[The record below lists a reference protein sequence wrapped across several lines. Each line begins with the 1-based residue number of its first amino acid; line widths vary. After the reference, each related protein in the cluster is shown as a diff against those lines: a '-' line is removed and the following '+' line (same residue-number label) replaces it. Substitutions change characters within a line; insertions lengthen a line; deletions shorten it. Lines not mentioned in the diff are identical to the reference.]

1 MKSNHWIQLFVQT
14 LNFVF
19 YKDKILM
26 VNIVGIY
33 VISEFLK
40 YQSVK
45 LERSNVVKKYRFYHS
60 SFNSKKA
67 LHVTEEDEHYTG
79 GGIFA

>member
-1 MKSNHWIQLFVQT
+1 MKLNHWIQLFVYT

-19 YKDKILM
+19 NKNKTLM

-45 LERSNVVKKYRFYHS
+45 VESSNVVRAFRFYHS
-60 SFNSKKA
+60 GFNRKKA
-67 LHVTEEDEHYTG
+67 
-79 GGIFA
+79 